1 MIPRRL
7 LAFLGS
13 VTAVGCGGRAG
24 LAILGEPPAAVSEA
38 GCATCVDAST
48 TESAPPD
55 DRHADAQ
62 QQADSQQ
69 AEVDVWTG
77 SLSPPTLPTGA
88 SCLAIHTSNQSVP
101 SGVYTIAPDPTHSFR
116 VYCDMTTDGGG
127 WTFLPLRFDDPSYWE
142 ITQPGNVC
150 TTIDIKD
157 NKGNFR
163 QYITSNTGEYGQT
176 FFRFVPPIPLTEVRF
191 DNFNYT
197 NSGSQNSMDY
207 FIGGLPTSTWEEAW
221 YFVDPSLSPV
231 GYTFATKADC
241 VPPYKLDSETCSR
254 DWLEPNIPTAL
265 FPLTKTIPL
274 SARVPT
280 FDMNLT
286 EGCGGTN
293 LENPLDSGEQF
304 HVATPPEE
312 NGVWQSGIAV
322 R

>member
-1 MIPRRL
+1 
-7 LAFLGS
+7 
-13 VTAVGCGGRAG
+13 
-24 LAILGEPPAAVSEA
+24 
-38 GCATCVDAST
+38 
-48 TESAPPD
+48 
-55 DRHADAQ
+55 
-62 QQADSQQ
+62 
-69 AEVDVWTG
+69 
-77 SLSPPTLPTGA
+77 
-88 SCLAIHTSNQSVP
+88 
-101 SGVYTIAPDPTHSFR
+101 
-116 VYCDMTTDGGG
+116 MTTDGGG
-127 WTFLPLRFDDPSYWE
+127 WTFLPLRFDDATYWE

-197 NSGSQNSMDY
+197 NSGSNNSMDY
-207 FIGGLPTSTWEEAW
+207 FIG
-221 YFVDPSLSPV
+221 SL
-231 GYTFATKADC
+231 
-241 VPPYKLDSETCSR
+241 LDSDTCSR

-265 FPLTKTIPL
+265 FKLTKTIPL
-274 SARVPT
+274 SAKVPT

-286 EGCGGTN
+286 EGCGGTV

-304 HVATPPEE
+304 HVATPAEE